1 MMLEQL
7 AEELR
12 KPEYAGL
19 SDEQTAQAV
28 NNKLIDVRVL
38 VPTWQVKQHAIENGY
53 YAAIVLA
60 SDNPLCINVLAW
72 IDDQAGK
79 IQSLD
84 MDAASTQAMTTALV
98 QSGLMTQTQ
107 QQSLDALADKTIKWT
122 EHVGIGEVGIGYV
135 RAARLM

>member
-1 MMLEQL
+1 MLEAL

-19 SDEQTAQAV
+19 SDEQTATAV
-28 NNKLIDVRVL
+28 NNKVVTVREL
-38 VPTWQVKQHAIENGY
+38 VPTWKVKQHAIENGY
-53 YAAIVLA
+53 YAAIVMA
-60 SDNPLCINVLAW
+60 ADNPLCINVLAW

-84 MDAASTQAMTTALV
+84 MDAAATIAMTSGLV
-98 QSGLMTQTQ
+98 QAGLMTEAQ
-107 QQSLDALADKTIKWT
+107 QQSLLALASVTKKWVD
-122 EHVGIGEVGIGYV
+122 HVGIGEVGIGYV

>member
-1 MMLEQL
+1 MLEAL

-19 SDEQTAQAV
+19 SDEQTATAV
-28 NNKLIDVRVL
+28 NNKVVTVREL
-38 VPTWQVKQHAIENGY
+38 VPTWKVKQHAIENGY
-53 YAAIVLA
+53 YAAIVVA

-84 MDAASTQAMTTALV
+84 MDSAVTVAMTGALV
-98 QSGLMTQTQ
+98 QAGLITEAQ
-107 QQSLDALADKTIKWT
+107 QQSLLALASVTKKWVD
-122 EHVGIGEVGIGYV
+122 HVGIGEVGIGYV

>member
-1 MMLEQL
+1 MLEAL

-19 SDEQTAQAV
+19 SDEQTATAV
-28 NNKLIDVRVL
+28 NNKVVTVREL
-38 VPTWQVKQHAIENGY
+38 VPTWKVKQHAIENGY
-53 YAAIVLA
+53 YAAIVVA
-60 SDNPLCINVLAW
+60 VDNPLCINVLAW

-84 MDAASTQAMTTALV
+84 MDAAATIAMTSGLV
-98 QSGLMTQTQ
+98 QAGLMTEAQ
-107 QQSLDALADKTIKWT
+107 QQSLLALASVTKIWVD
-122 EHVGIGEVGIGYV
+122 HVGIGEVGIGYV

>member
-1 MMLEQL
+1 MLEAL

-19 SDEQTAQAV
+19 SDEQTAAAV
-28 NNKLIDVRVL
+28 NNKLVLVREV
-38 VPTWQVKQHAIENGY
+38 VPTWKVKQHAIENGY
-53 YAAIVLA
+53 YAAIALA
-60 SDNPLCINVLAW
+60 SDNPLCVNVIAW

-84 MDAASTQAMTTALV
+84 MDAAATIAMTSGLV
-98 QSGLMTQTQ
+98 QAGLMTESQKA
-107 QQSLDALADKTIKWT
+107 SLLALADVTKKWVDY
-122 EHVGIGEVGIGYV
+122 VGIGEVGIGYV

>member
-1 MMLEQL
+1 MLEAL

-19 SDEQTAQAV
+19 SDEQTAAAV
-28 NNKLIDVRVL
+28 NNKVVTVREL
-38 VPTWQVKQHAIENGY
+38 VPTWKVKQHAIENGY
-53 YAAIVLA
+53 YAAIALA
-60 SDNPLCINVLAW
+60 SDNPLCVNVLAW

-84 MDAASTQAMTTALV
+84 MDSPSTAAMCSGLV
-98 QSGLMTQTQ
+98 QAGLMTEAQKD
-107 QQSLDALADKTIKWT
+107 SLLALADNSIRWVD
-122 EHVGIGEVGIGYV
+122 HVGIGEVGIGYV

>member
-1 MMLEQL
+1 MLEAL

-19 SDEQTAQAV
+19 SDEQTATAV
-28 NNKLIDVRVL
+28 NNKLVTVREL
-38 VPTWQVKQHAIENGY
+38 VPTWKVKQHAIENGY
-53 YAAIVLA
+53 YAAIA
-60 SDNPLCINVLAW
+60 MATDNPLCINVLAW

-84 MDAASTQAMTTALV
+84 MDSAVTVAMTGALV
-98 QSGLMTQTQ
+98 QAGLITEAQ
-107 QQSLDALADKTIKWT
+107 QQSLLALASVTKKWVD
-122 EHVGIGEVGIGYV
+122 HVGIGEVGIGYV